1 MNRVSTRQNG
11 NVTHCVEKKLQQL
24 VDYVILSQTICRVGD
39 SHLWPLCQAYMTQL
53 VEQCSSLYERH
64 NSMLWNSPQSKQDS
78 YDALLFPHNYGSS
91 PSVLNSNN
99 LKDEGI
105 SQFNGWKSRELQAV
119 ESYKMVT
126 KSYHTFCS
134 GKSSPRLLLCVTNQK
149 TLLCTENASNIQWKL
164 WRKKHYY
171 RNIQR
176 KLKEMVWTC
185 KYHIHCSD
193 TASLK
198 PSKTKKGFELTKV

>member
-99 LKDEGI
+99 
-105 SQFNGWKSRELQAV
+105 
-119 ESYKMVT
+119 
-126 KSYHTFCS
+126 HTFCS
-134 GKSSPRLLLCVTNQK
+134 GKSSPRLLL
-149 TLLCTENASNIQWKL
+149 TEIYRES
-164 WRKKHYY
+164 WRKWFGPANTTFIAVILLLWNIVVEELALWTIVLPHTNSTLNTMLLHFFYIMA
-171 RNIQR
+171 RNVVAQARI
-176 KLKEMVWTC
+176 
-185 KYHIHCSD
+185 HI
-193 TASLK
+193 
-198 PSKTKKGFELTKV
+198 